1 MQIDRCDQLTNY
13 LSKFQAPSSA
23 STAASNGPSS
33 EVASIDGYKVGKL
46 LCHPPQQCCL
56 PLNWLSSPACIQDMD
71 IWHCFSTYMHCSC
84 LCHADFQ
91 CTFARSWE

>member
-1 MQIDRCDQLTNY
+1 MSSSISAEVKRRESSISRSPCWCTDARIEPYLLAMQIDRCDQLTNY

-46 LCHPPQQCCL
+46 LCHPPQQCC
-56 PLNWLSSPACIQDMD
+56 C
-71 IWHCFSTYMHCSC
+71 
-84 LCHADFQ
+84 
-91 CTFARSWE
+91 R